1 MKKITVGLS
10 VKNIDRLITE
20 TEEYKKWLLEKTKVF
35 ISRLSDI
42 GSKTAKA
49 EFQSAVY
56 DGDNDVV
63 VNVEM
68 RGSSAFVVAI
78 GKSVLFIEFGTG
90 VTYPDNH
97 PEASQHGMS
106 RGGYGQGKGSRTSWG
121 YYGSPG
127 TNGEVKVNR
136 NGKEVVITKGNPANM
151 PMYNAVKDVKLRV
164 SEIAKEVF
172 R

>member
-20 TEEYKKWLLEKTKVF
+20 TNEYKAWLLEKTKIF
-35 ISRLSDI
+35 ISRLADI
-42 GSKTAKA
+42 GLKTARA

-56 DGDNDVV
+56 DGDNDVTV
-63 VNVEM
+63 SVQM

-97 PEASQHGMS
+97 PEASSHGMT
-106 RGGYGQGKGSRTSWG
+106 RGGYGLGKGNQSSWG
-121 YYGSPG
+121 YYGNPG
-127 TNGEVKVNR
+127 TNGEVKVNKAGR
-136 NGKEVVITKGNPANM
+136 EVVITKGNPANM
-151 PMYNAVKDVKLRV
+151 PMYDAVKSIKQNVTN
-164 SEIAKEVF
+164 IAREVF